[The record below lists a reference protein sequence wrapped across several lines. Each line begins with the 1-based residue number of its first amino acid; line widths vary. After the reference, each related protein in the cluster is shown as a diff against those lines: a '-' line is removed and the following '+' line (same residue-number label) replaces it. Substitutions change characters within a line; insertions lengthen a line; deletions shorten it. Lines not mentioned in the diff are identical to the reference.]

1 MKENWEINWKDYYKT
16 LQVDQEAEPEIIKGA
31 FERLA
36 RKYHPDLNNNS
47 DATQRMTEINEAY
60 GILGDAEK
68 RKNYHTAYLQHT
80 NSSRGSNPPP
90 QYSQPPPSST
100 SPPPYS
106 SSPRP
111 RSNTRSGS
119 FNSVCQ
125 RCGKPKRVTFTHYNK
140 NIGLG
145 FSRREQSI
153 KGYFCAKCAR
163 VLFLQYFF
171 TCFAL
176 GWFGIVSLVTNP
188 FRMIFD
194 IFQYIRAEIRL
205 GGLGRAVTY
214 SCLAGIVV
222 FCSVLAFKS
231 YPAPRSATGSASEL
245 GGTLYSVTI
254 SPASP
259 VNLTMGSTK
268 QFVATGTY
276 TNGST
281 TDVSSLV
288 TWVSSNSAIAT
299 ISSTGFAIIGAV
311 GTTRIIASLNGV
323 TSASVD
329 LTVLAST
336 SETTPEAITTTTQ
349 TNLSAITYLI
359 LNPTSGNQGTVIDV
373 QGYNFTPNATVSP
386 NYIIFSDSIST
397 GSTLNVDSSGSLSF
411 TYYISSTT
419 PQGTY
424 TMYVQDS
431 SGKYASASF
440 TVN

>member
-36 RKYHPDLNNNS
+36 RKYHPDLNSNS

-68 RKNYHTAYLQHT
+68 RKNYHMAYLQRI

-90 QYSQPPPSST
+90 QYSQSPPSST
-100 SPPPYS
+100 SSSPYS

-111 RSNTRSGS
+111 RSNTKSSS

-125 RCGKPKRVTFTHYNK
+125 RCGKSKRVAFTHYNK

-153 KGYFCAKCAR
+153 KGYFCAKCVR

-194 IFQYIRAEIRL
+194 VFQYIRAEIRL
-205 GGLGRAVTY
+205 GGLGRTVTY
-214 SCLAGIVV
+214 SCLAGILVL
-222 FCSVLAFKS
+222 CSLLAF
-231 YPAPRSATGSASEL
+231 RSRDSSGSSANSTAES
-245 GGTLYSVTI
+245 GGMLYSITI
-254 SPASP
+254 SPAS
-259 VNLTMGSTK
+259 VNLSGGSTQ
-268 QFVATGTY
+268 QFVARGNY
-276 TNGST
+276 SDGST
-281 TDVSSLV
+281 GDVSSLV
-288 TWVSSNSAIAT
+288 TWASSNSAVAT
-299 ISSTGFAIIGAV
+299 ISSTGFAICGAV
-311 GTTRIIASLNGV
+311 GPTRITASLNGI
-323 TSASVD
+323 TSASAS
-329 LTVLAST
+329 LTILASASKT
-336 SETTPEAITTTTQ
+336 ITEPITTTTQ
-349 TNLSAITYLI
+349 TNSSAIAYLT

>member
-36 RKYHPDLNNNS
+36 RKYHPDLNSNS

-68 RKNYHTAYLQHT
+68 RKNYHMAYLQRI

-90 QYSQPPPSST
+90 QYSQSPPSST
-100 SPPPYS
+100 SSSPYS

-111 RSNTRSGS
+111 RSNTKSSS

-125 RCGKPKRVTFTHYNK
+125 RCGKSKRVAFTHYNK

-153 KGYFCAKCAR
+153 KGYFCAKCVR
-163 VLFLQYFF
+163 VLLLQYFF

-194 IFQYIRAEIRL
+194 VFQYIRAEIRL
-205 GGLGRAVTY
+205 GGLGRTVTY
-214 SCLAGIVV
+214 SCLAGILVL
-222 FCSVLAFKS
+222 CSLLAF
-231 YPAPRSATGSASEL
+231 RSRDSSGSSANSTAES
-245 GGTLYSVTI
+245 GGMLYSITI
-254 SPASP
+254 SPAS
-259 VNLTMGSTK
+259 VNLSGGSTQ
-268 QFVATGTY
+268 QFVARGNY
-276 TNGST
+276 SDGST
-281 TDVSSLV
+281 GDVSSLV
-288 TWVSSNSAIAT
+288 TWASSNSAVAT
-299 ISSTGFAIIGAV
+299 ISSTGFAICGAV
-311 GTTRIIASLNGV
+311 GATRITASLNGI
-323 TSASVD
+323 TSASASI
-329 LTVLAST
+329 TILASASKT
-336 SETTPEAITTTTQ
+336 ITEPITTTTQ
-349 TNLSAITYLI
+349 TNSSAIAYLT

>member
-36 RKYHPDLNNNS
+36 RKYHPDLNSNS

-68 RKNYHTAYLQHT
+68 RKNYHMAYLQRI

-90 QYSQPPPSST
+90 QYSQSPPSST
-100 SPPPYS
+100 SSSPYS

-111 RSNTRSGS
+111 RSNTRSSS

-125 RCGKPKRVTFTHYNK
+125 RCGKSKRVAFTHYNK

-153 KGYFCAKCAR
+153 KGYFCAKCVR

-171 TCFAL
+171 TCFVL

-194 IFQYIRAEIRL
+194 VFQYIRAEIRL
-205 GGLGRAVTY
+205 GGLGRTVTY
-214 SCLAGIVV
+214 SCLAGILVL
-222 FCSVLAFKS
+222 CSLLAF
-231 YPAPRSATGSASEL
+231 RSRDSSGSSANSTAES
-245 GGTLYSVTI
+245 GGMLYSITI
-254 SPASP
+254 SPAS
-259 VNLTMGSTK
+259 VNLSGGSTQ
-268 QFVATGTY
+268 QFVARGNY
-276 TNGST
+276 SDGST
-281 TDVSSLV
+281 GDVSSLV
-288 TWVSSNSAIAT
+288 TWASSNSAVAT
-299 ISSTGFAIIGAV
+299 ISSTGFAICGAV
-311 GTTRIIASLNGV
+311 GATRITASLNGI
-323 TSASVD
+323 TSASASI
-329 LTVLAST
+329 TILASASKT
-336 SETTPEAITTTTQ
+336 ITEPITTTTQ
-349 TNLSAITYLI
+349 TNSSAIAYLT

-397 GSTLNVDSSGSLSF
+397 GSTLNVDSSGRLSF

>member
-36 RKYHPDLNNNS
+36 RKYHPDLNSNS

-68 RKNYHTAYLQHT
+68 RKNYHMAYLQRI

-90 QYSQPPPSST
+90 QYSQSPPSST
-100 SPPPYS
+100 SSSPYS

-111 RSNTRSGS
+111 RSNTKSSS

-125 RCGKPKRVTFTHYNK
+125 RCGKSKRVAFTHYNK

-153 KGYFCAKCAR
+153 KGYFCAKCVR

-194 IFQYIRAEIRL
+194 VFQYIRAEIRL
-205 GGLGRAVTY
+205 GGLGRTVTY
-214 SCLAGIVV
+214 SCLAGILVL
-222 FCSVLAFKS
+222 CSLLAF
-231 YPAPRSATGSASEL
+231 RSRDSSGSSANSTAES
-245 GGTLYSVTI
+245 GGMLYSITI
-254 SPASP
+254 SPAS
-259 VNLTMGSTK
+259 VNLSGGSTQ
-268 QFVATGTY
+268 QFVARGNY
-276 TNGST
+276 SDGST
-281 TDVSSLV
+281 GDVSSLV
-288 TWVSSNSAIAT
+288 TWASSNSAVAT
-299 ISSTGFAIIGAV
+299 ISSTGFAICGAV
-311 GTTRIIASLNGV
+311 GPTRITASLNGI
-323 TSASVD
+323 TSASAS
-329 LTVLAST
+329 LTILASASKT
-336 SETTPEAITTTTQ
+336 ITEPITTTTQ
-349 TNLSAITYLI
+349 TNSSAIAYLT

-397 GSTLNVDSSGSLSF
+397 GSTLNVDSSGRLSF

>member
-16 LQVDQEAEPEIIKGA
+16 LQVDTEAEPEIIKGA

-68 RKNYHTAYLQHT
+68 RKNYNTAYLQRK
-80 NSSRGSNPPP
+80 NSSTESSPSP
-90 QYSQPPPSST
+90 QYSPHPPSST

-111 RSNTRSGS
+111 RSNTRSSS

-125 RCGKPKRVTFTHYNK
+125 RCGKSKRVAFAHYNK

-153 KGYFCAKCAR
+153 KGYFCAKCVR

-194 IFQYIRAEIRL
+194 VFQYIRAEIRL
-205 GGLGRAVTY
+205 GGFGKAVTY
-214 SCLAGIVV
+214 SCLAGILVL
-222 FCSVLAFKS
+222 CSLLAF
-231 YPAPRSATGSASEL
+231 RSRDSSGSSANSTAES
-245 GGTLYSVTI
+245 GGMLYSITI
-254 SPASP
+254 SPAS
-259 VNLTMGSTK
+259 VNLSGGSTQ
-268 QFVATGTY
+268 QFVARGNY
-276 TNGST
+276 SDGST
-281 TDVSSLV
+281 ADVSSLV
-288 TWVSSNSAIAT
+288 TWASSNSAVAT
-299 ISSTGFAIIGAV
+299 ISSTGFAICGAV
-311 GTTRIIASLNGV
+311 GATRITASLNGI
-323 TSASVD
+323 TSASASI
-329 LTVLAST
+329 TILASASKT
-336 SETTPEAITTTTQ
+336 ITEPITTTTQ
-349 TNLSAITYLI
+349 TNSSAIAYLT